1 MNGKEGPS
9 LARIVVGLVVF
20 AAAVWFLRQISWIVG
35 LVVVSLLIV
44 YCLVPLVDILLK
56 MKLPRWLAVL
66 LVYLGFLAAPVLLGY
81 IAFPIIVSQLTE
93 MARFFPEVV
102 AALEP
107 WVETLSHYV
116 RDARFL
122 DSLYALLDDL
132 PDLLRQ
138 SLNQLTRTLTALV
151 SRVVEVLIVLMVVFY
166 LLRDFP
172 AIKKELENLLPV
184 RYQGDFLHL
193 VGVVDAKVGDYI
205 RGNVVRCVVVGVL
218 VGIGLWLLDMPFHL
232 ILALL
237 AGVLNIIP
245 YIGPY
250 IAGVPAVLFA
260 LLQPFPYPLLV
271 IVLYV
276 GVQLLDGV
284 VITPIFLGR
293 AVNLHPLS
301 IILALLVGARLGGVL
316 GLLVATPVLAVL
328 KVVVYY
334 YRQRNVLSV

>member
-9 LARIVVGLVVF
+9 LARVVVGLVLL

-35 LVVVSLLIV
+35 LVVASLLIV

-81 IAFPIIVSQLTE
+81 IAFPIIVSQLAE

-172 AIKKELENLLPV
+172 SIKKELENLLPV

-218 VGIGLWLLDMPFHL
+218 VGVGLWLLDMPFHL

-301 IILALLVGARLGGVL
+301 IILALLVGARLGGIL
-316 GLLVATPVLAVL
+316 GLLVATPVLAIL